1 MEHFRL
7 FVLPFWLGALF
18 LLVALLY
25 KYILLFVKL
34 EPAQRRMFFRSLPT
48 RATLRS
54 LGEIA
59 SESLLHRK
67 IWRRN
72 KLLGYMHTSFALGW
86 FLLIVVGW
94 TETLVYFKGENVP
107 LYVDIFFSYY
117 VHPIFEH
124 NFNFSLIKDAL
135 LLLILVGVGL
145 AWFKRIR
152 SRAMGMRRTT
162 KHVLGDRIALS
173 ALWLIFPA
181 RLLAES
187 MTSAVVWRF
196 GGIVW
201 ALGEEHHL
209 IPPGTGCGSFLT
221 HTTGELLAAVL
232 PDNLLRAGELP
243 CWWLYSIALG
253 VFFVAL
259 PFSRYMHIFT
269 EIPLIFLRN
278 AGLRS
283 GERPSSYD
291 RFQTDACS
299 RCGICIDPCQLQ
311 RAGIHGV
318 QAVYFLRD
326 RRYGKLTDAVADNC
340 LMCGRCER
348 ACPVGIEQNTL
359 RLNSRQQRAVPVG
372 NNRYGYAQGVDRSQ
386 GEGRVGYFAGCMTLL
401 TPKILH
407 AMERIFEAAGEPVWW
422 ADKDGGVCCGRP
434 LKLSGEIDAARVM
447 MESNR
452 ELFRKHGITTL
463 VTSCPICL
471 RVFREDYD
479 LPGIEVLHH
488 SEYIERLIA
497 AGRLK
502 PQTGGTVYTYHD
514 PCELGRGCGVYD
526 APRGVIGRI
535 GRLTEPEETRENAL
549 CCGSSVA
556 NLAMER
562 IFEAAGEPVWWADKD
577 GGVCCGRPLKLSGEI
592 DAARV
597 MMESNRELFRKHGI
611 TTLVTS
617 CPICLRVF
625 REDYD
630 LPGIEVLH
638 HSEYIERLIAAGR
651 LKPQTG
657 GTVYTYHDPCELG
670 RGCGVYDAPRGVIGR
685 IGRLTEPEET
695 RENALC
701 CGSSVANLAIDDDG
715 QRRIGESVAASLAAT
730 GAEAVV
736 TACPLCK
743 KAIARGGSLPVY
755 DLSEI
760 VAKAL

>member
-25 KYILLFVKL
+25 KYILWFVKL

-283 GERPSSYD
+283 SERPSSYD

-318 QAVYFLRD
+318 QAVYLLRD

-372 NNRYGYAQGVDRSQ
+372 NNRYGYAQGVDCSQ

-407 AMERIFEAAGEPVWW
+407 
-422 ADKDGGVCCGRP
+422 
-434 LKLSGEIDAARVM
+434 
-447 MESNR
+447 
-452 ELFRKHGITTL
+452 
-463 VTSCPICL
+463 
-471 RVFREDYD
+471 
-479 LPGIEVLHH
+479 
-488 SEYIERLIA
+488 
-497 AGRLK
+497 
-502 PQTGGTVYTYHD
+502 
-514 PCELGRGCGVYD
+514 
-526 APRGVIGRI
+526 
-535 GRLTEPEETRENAL
+535 
-549 CCGSSVA
+549 
-556 NLAMER
+556 AMER

>member
-1 MEHFRL
+1 MQNEKIATRVAYGRALAALGEKYDFFVMDADLSGSTQTAMFGKKFPERFANCGIAEENMVSTAAGIASTGLPVFVSSFAMFACGRAYEQIRNSVAYPRL
-7 FVLPFWLGALF
+7 NVKIAASHAGVTVGEDGATHQF
-18 LLVALLY
+18 CEDMAL
-25 KYILLFVKL
+25 
-34 EPAQRRMFFRSLPT
+34 MRSLPNMT
-48 RATLRS
+48 VVNPADAT
-54 LGEIA
+54 EA
-59 SESLLHRK
+59 
-67 IWRRN
+67 
-72 KLLGYMHTSFALGW
+72 FAAVEAILNYNGP
-86 FLLIVVGW
+86 
-94 TETLVYFKGENVP
+94 VYFRLGRYAVPVVFDPAGYRFELGKGRV
-107 LYVDIFFSYY
+107 LRDG
-117 VHPIFEH
+117 
-124 NFNFSLIKDAL
+124 KDAV
-135 LLLILVGVGL
+135 IFATGIMV
-145 AWFKRIR
+145 A
-152 SRAMGMRRTT
+152 A
-162 KHVLGDRIALS
+162 ALE
-173 ALWLIFPA
+173 A
-181 RLLAES
+181 
-187 MTSAVVWRF
+187 
-196 GGIVW
+196 
-201 ALGEEHHL
+201 
-209 IPPGTGCGSFLT
+209 
-221 HTTGELLAAVL
+221 GELLAAVL

-326 RRYGKLTDAVADNC
+326 RRYGKLTDAVADDC

-372 NNRYGYAQGVDRSQ
+372 NNRYGYAQGVDCSQ

-434 LKLSGEIDAARVM
+434 LKLSGEIDAARAM

-452 ELFRKHGITTL
+452 ELFL
-463 VTSCPICL
+463 
-471 RVFREDYD
+471 
-479 LPGIEVLHH
+479 
-488 SEYIERLIA
+488 
-497 AGRLK
+497 
-502 PQTGGTVYTYHD
+502 
-514 PCELGRGCGVYD
+514 
-526 APRGVIGRI
+526 
-535 GRLTEPEETRENAL
+535 
-549 CCGSSVA
+549 
-556 NLAMER
+556 
-562 IFEAAGEPVWWADKD
+562 
-577 GGVCCGRPLKLSGEI
+577 
-592 DAARV
+592 
-597 MMESNRELFRKHGI
+597 KHGI